1 MTLVPRSLFGRLVVV
16 LLVGLGAGQALSA
29 LILFYERGQV
39 LYQASGVQSATRFAE
54 IVRLLEASPRS
65 ERARLASVLNTPRLQ
80 LELRDEPLPDS
91 TFDDAGSGAGTA
103 FAVSLQRQL
112 GAQHDLRVR
121 VWGSDDDTWPHTP
134 GGGRWGMHAGQGMG
148 MGSMHAPDAFVPT
161 GVTYL
166 AEVSLADGQWVTFRH
181 RLHEDTFAGTTR
193 VLVGLALLLLTVVAL
208 SLVAVRWV
216 TRPLSAL
223 ALAADAL
230 GRDLRRAPLPET
242 GPEESR
248 RAAQAFNSMQAQ
260 IARYIEDRTRV
271 LTAVSHD
278 LKTPLTRLKLRAE
291 LVDDEALRDSI
302 LRDLDEML
310 AMTHAALDFLRGLD
324 SREEAVAMDVDAML
338 ETLKADAE
346 DTGHK
351 VALEGSAGKPYV
363 GRPLALK
370 RCVGNLLDNALKF
383 GTSARID
390 VHDTAQTLTIEIAD
404 DGPGI
409 PGDELERVF
418 EPYYR
423 VEASRSRDT
432 GGSGLGLSIARGIAR
447 AHGGDVTLRN
457 GERGGLVASITLPRG
472 S

>member
-1 MTLVPRSLFGRLVVV
+1 VVV
-16 LLVGLGAGQALSA
+16 LLVGLGAGQGLSA

-39 LYQASGVQSATRFAE
+39 LYQASGVQTATRFAE
-54 IVRLLEASPRS
+54 IVRLLEASPRG
-65 ERARLASVLNTPRLQ
+65 ERARLVSVLNTPRLQ
-80 LELRDEPLPDS
+80 VELRDEPLPDS
-91 TFDDAGSGAGTA
+91 SFDDGGSGADSA
-103 FAVSLQRQL
+103 FSASLQRQL
-112 GAQHDLRVR
+112 GARNDLRVR
-121 VWGSDDDTWPHTP
+121 IWGSDEETGWPRTP
-134 GGGRWGMHAGQGMG
+134 PGGRWGMHGGQGMG
-148 MGSMHAPDAFVPT
+148 PMHPTDAIVPA

-166 AEVSLADGQWVTFRH
+166 AEVSLPDGQWVTFRH

-216 TRPLSAL
+216 TRPLSTL
-223 ALAADAL
+223 AHAADAL

-248 RAAQAFNSMQAQ
+248 RAAQAFNAMQAQ
-260 IARYIEDRTRV
+260 IGRYIEDRTRV

-278 LKTPLTRLKLRAE
+278 LKTPLTRLRLRAE
-291 LVDDEALRDSI
+291 LVDDEALRESI

-324 SREEAVAMDVDAML
+324 SREQAAAMDVDAML

-346 DTGHK
+346 DAGNE
-351 VALEGSAGKPYV
+351 VALNGTAAGPYT

-370 RCVGNLLDNALKF
+370 RCIGNLLDNALKF
-383 GTSARID
+383 GASARIS
-390 VHDTAQTLTIEIAD
+390 VRDTAQALTIEIAD

-409 PGDELERVF
+409 PNDELERVF

-457 GERGGLVASITLPRG
+457 GDRGGLIVTVTLPRG